1 MICLRSAN
9 VEPTSELDAK
19 VLVLFGLAVSIVIV
33 ELPDAI
39 VEDKLTSQRSP
50 SKAPDTTSI

>member
-1 MICLRSAN
+1 MRSAN

-33 ELPDAI
+33 ELLDAI